1 MILARHL
8 KWRDNGKIRLSR
20 HLKWRDNEK
29 IRLSR
34 QLLNQKTNYLGIYM
48 EKIETK
54 NEKAIIMEMIS
65 NHYPDGVSL
74 VELLNATRLTLP
86 KRTFQRRLAHLL
98 KDKRLFATGR
108 GRNTRYHILRIVPQI
123 EIEDVSLITYPPISR
138 EAESIKQAVNAPL
151 ETRHPVSY
159 NFEFLKKYKPNET
172 FYLSTG
178 IRKLLKK
185 IGTPPDGKQQPVGTY
200 ARKIFHRLLIDLS
213 WNSSRLEGN
222 TYSLLDTKNL
232 IDFSKVAEGK
242 SLFETQMIL
251 NHKAA
256 IEFLVESSSELQLDR
271 HTILSLHA
279 LLANNLL
286 SPESIGRLR
295 MIPVGVAKTVYH
307 PLENP
312 HLVEEYFQ
320 QIINAA
326 NIIQDPFE
334 QAFFIMIHIPYL
346 QAFEDVNKRVSRLAL
361 NIPFI
366 KHNLSP
372 LSFIGVSE
380 QAYVDG
386 LVGIYEFNKVEL
398 MRDIFVWAYERSAAH
413 FSAIKQSLGEPDPF
427 RLRYHAE
434 MIEIISEIIK
444 QKTSKKNIDSFVKK
458 WIYTKIPLEDR
469 DLLTKVI
476 NEELEGLHEG
486 NIARF
491 RVRLSEFKA
500 WINQQS

>member
-1 MILARHL
+1 
-8 KWRDNGKIRLSR
+8 
-20 HLKWRDNEK
+20 
-29 IRLSR
+29 
-34 QLLNQKTNYLGIYM
+34 M
-48 EKIETK
+48 EKIKAK
-54 NEKAIIMEMIS
+54 NEKALILDSIR
-65 NHYPDGVSL
+65 NYPDGVSL
-74 VELLNATRLTLP
+74 EELLNATQLGLP
-86 KRTFQRRLAHLL
+86 KRTFQRRLGDLL
-98 KDKRLFATGR
+98 KEKRLFTTGR
-108 GRNTRYHILRIVPQI
+108 GRNIQYHILRIVSQI
-123 EIEDVSLITYPPISR
+123 EGEDASLIIYPPLSK
-138 EAESIKQAVNAPL
+138 EAESIKQAVSVPL
-151 ETRHPVSY
+151 ETRQPVSY

-172 FYLSTG
+172 FYLSEG

-185 IGTPPDGKQQPVGTY
+185 LGTPPDGEQQPVGTY
-200 ARKIFHRLLIDLS
+200 AKKIFHRLLIDLS

-232 IDFSKVAEGK
+232 IDFSKKAPGK

-256 IEFLVESSSELQLDR
+256 IEFLVEGASELQMDR
-271 HTILSLHA
+271 HTIVSLHA

-286 SPESIGRLR
+286 SPESTGRLR

-320 QIINAA
+320 QIINTA
-326 NIIQDPFE
+326 NVILDPFE
-334 QAFFIMIHIPYL
+334 QAFFIMVHIPYL

-366 KHNLSP
+366 KNNLSP

-380 QAYVDG
+380 QAYIDG
-386 LVGIYEFNKVEL
+386 LVGVYELNKVEL

-413 FSAIKQSLGEPDPF
+413 FGAIKQSLGEPDPF

-444 QKTSKKNIDSFVKK
+444 LKISKESIDSFVRE
-458 WIYTKIPLEDR
+458 WIHIKIPAEDR
-469 DLLTKVI
+469 NQLIKVI
-476 NEELEGLHEG
+476 NEELKGLHEG

-491 RVRLSEFKA
+491 RVRPSEFKA
-500 WINQQS
+500 WIELQS